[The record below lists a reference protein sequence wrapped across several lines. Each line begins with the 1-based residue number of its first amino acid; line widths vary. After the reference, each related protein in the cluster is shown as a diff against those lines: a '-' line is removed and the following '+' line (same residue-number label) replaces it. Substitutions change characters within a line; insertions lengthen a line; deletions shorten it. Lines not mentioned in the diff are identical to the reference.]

1 MIEVFLCAVVKLQ
14 MYHIHHWKNGLV
26 LAARK
31 CVLSL
36 TTAVYLC
43 GVCSSPGKRS
53 KM

>member
-1 MIEVFLCAVVKLQ
+1 MIDVFLRADVKLQ
-14 MYHIHHWKNGLV
+14 MYHIHHWENGSV

-36 TTAVYLC
+36 TAVVCLC
-43 GVCSSPGKRS
+43 GVCSGPGKRS